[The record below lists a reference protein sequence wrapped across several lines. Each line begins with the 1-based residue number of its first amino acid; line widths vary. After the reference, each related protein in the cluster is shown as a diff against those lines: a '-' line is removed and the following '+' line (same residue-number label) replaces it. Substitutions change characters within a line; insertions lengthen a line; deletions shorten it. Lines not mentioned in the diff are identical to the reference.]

1 MNLDHTTKQAIQHTF
16 HCLIGCGIGEVL
28 GMVIAASLGWD
39 KIGRVSLAII
49 LAFTFGY
56 LLTYFGVRKHTD
68 TAGQAVKITLATD
81 TLSIATME
89 FVANVVEILIPMAL
103 MATITDPVFWYSL
116 AIAMSVAFVITVPV
130 NRYLI
135 SRNPH
140 AHHH

>member
-1 MNLDHTTKQAIQHTF
+1 MKLDHATKQAIRHTF

-39 KIGRVSLAII
+39 KVGRIVLAVI

-56 LLTYFGVRKHTD
+56 LLTYIGVRKHTE
-68 TAGQAVKITLATD
+68 TASEAVKITLATD

-89 FVANVVEILIPMAL
+89 FVANLVELLIPAAL
-103 MATITDPVFWYSL
+103 LASVVDPVFWYSL
-116 AIAMSVAFVITVPV
+116 LIAMSVAFIITVPV
-130 NRYLI
+130 NRFLI
-135 SRNPH
+135 SRQLH